1 MRGGGEVVGDMVLP
15 IHSFSEDAIVRCL
28 NRQNV
33 HHHGAAYRR
42 CGRVGQAWLWSFC
55 DGHGP
60 DDILADVLVFTA
72 SHMPACPQCG

>member
-15 IHSFSEDAIVRCL
+15 IHSFSEDAIVRSL

-42 CGRVGQAWLWSFC
+42 CDCVGQTWLGVFMT
-55 DGHGP
+55 
-60 DDILADVLVFTA
+60 VLMTF
-72 SHMPACPQCG
+72 